1 MIFLPKNKEEVM
13 ENNRAQLLL
22 TNLIQRAIND
32 EWFYTDRDLIDHI
45 GMTEEEFIEC
55 MGEGTDEE

>member
-1 MIFLPKNKEEVM
+1 M